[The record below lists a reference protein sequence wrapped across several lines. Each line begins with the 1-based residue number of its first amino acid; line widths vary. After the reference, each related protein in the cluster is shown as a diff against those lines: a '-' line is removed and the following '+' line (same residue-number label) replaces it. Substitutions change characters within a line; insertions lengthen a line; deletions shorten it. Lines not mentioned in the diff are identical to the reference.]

1 MMLVGFVIAGL
12 ATLWLLRRKFGRATL
27 TIAAFVAALPALF
40 LAAGPS
46 SAATSP
52 VLLATSGNYSVLAGS
67 TVTNTGATTLD
78 GSLGVSPGTA
88 VTGFP
93 PGIVT
98 APAVIDAGNAAAA
111 QAQSDLTVA
120 YNDAAGRPLTSTT
133 AADLVGL
140 DLGPGVYAGPSK
152 GALALG
158 GTLTLDGGGDPSSVF
173 IFQTDSSLTTATSS
187 SVVLT
192 NGAQEC
198 NVFWQVG
205 SSATLGTNSD
215 FAGNILAQ
223 TSVTVTTGVT
233 VHGRALARTGAVTL
247 DTDTF
252 SAPTC
257 DQTVPTTTAGG
268 STTTASGGSTT
279 TTGGPTTTTGGPTT
293 TTGGP
298 TTTTG
303 GPTTTTGGS
312 TTTASGG
319 STTTTSGPTTTTGG
333 PTTTAGGPTTTGA
346 STTTTLA
353 VGSNTTIAGAST
365 TTSPA
370 FVASTTGGGSSTT
383 RAQAVAASTNP
394 TSGASGT
401 ELPRTGSNLL
411 APLLLGLLA
420 LGFGIAA
427 IWSGRSERPSS

>member
-12 ATLWLLRRKFGRATL
+12 ATLWLLRHKFGRATL

-52 VLLATSGNYSVLAGS
+52 VLLATSGNYSVLAAT
-67 TVTNTGATTLD
+67 TVTNTGSSVLD
-78 GSLGVSPGTA
+78 QSVGLSPGLS

-93 PGIVT
+93 PGVVT
-98 APAVIDAGNAAAA
+98 APSVIDAGNAAAA

-120 YNDAAGRPLTSTT
+120 YNDAAGRSLTSTT

-173 IFQTDSSLTTATSS
+173 IFQTDSSLTTATAS

-223 TSVTVTTGVT
+223 TSVTVNTDVT

-252 SAPTC
+252 TAPTC
-257 DQTVPTTTAGG
+257 DQSVPTTTAGG
-268 STTTASGGSTT
+268 STTTTAGGSTTTAVGSSTT
-279 TTGGPTTTTGGPTT
+279 TTGGPTTTT
-293 TTGGP
+293 TGGP
-298 TTTTG
+298 T
-303 GPTTTTGGS
+303 TTTTGGS
-312 TTTASGG
+312 TTTAVGSSTTTTGG
-319 STTTTSGPTTTTGG
+319 STTTTTGG
-333 PTTTAGGPTTTGA
+333 STTTTAGG

-353 VGSNTTIAGAST
+353 AGSNTTIAGGST